1 MNESSVKMATVAARS
16 ADEKLATNIAVLD
29 VTQPLTITDLFVI
42 ASAETERQVQ
52 AIVDEIEFKMKE
64 AGYKPAKREGV
75 RESRWSLLDYTDI
88 VVHVMREE
96 EREFYGLDRLYAD
109 CPIVNIEGIEPYVRP
124 VKWDEDVDVRA
135 VNSLDEIPLAAPEPD
150 RDEL

>member
-1 MNESSVKMATVAARS
+1 MNESSVKMATVAAHA

-52 AIVDEIEFKMKE
+52 AIVDEIEFQMKE

-75 RESRWSLLDYTDI
+75 RESQWSLLDYTDI
-88 VVHVMREE
+88 VVHVMRDE
-96 EREFYGLDRLYAD
+96 EREFYGLDKLYGD
-109 CPIVNIEGIEPYVRP
+109 CPIVPIEGIEP
-124 VKWDEDVDVRA
+124 
-135 VNSLDEIPLAAPEPD
+135 
-150 RDEL
+150 